1 MTRIGFAYN
10 QKPAESKND
19 SEPPSTGESPVARR
33 TGEFGIRS
41 GVSPVPADDIYAE
54 WDGPETI
61 DAVEKALSQLGK
73 VIRLEANEDFPARL
87 RAAKP
92 DIVFNIAEGL
102 NGVNREAHVPAICE
116 FFGVP
121 YSGSDPFTL
130 SLCLDK
136 GKTKETLAFHGV
148 PTAPFAVARSVDDL
162 RKISRGET
170 RLHAPSEKAPLF
182 IKPIHEGSSKG
193 ITEANYITSTKAL
206 LETGEHLLEQYAQPL
221 IAETF
226 LTGAEFT
233 CGVLGN
239 GKDAVVLPPVAIN
252 FGSLPDKAI
261 PIYGFEAKWIWDRP
275 ENPLEIFECPAKITD
290 SLRIQ
295 IEDVVL
301 RAYTVLGCRDWSRID
316 VRLDSAG
323 VPNLVEVN
331 PLPGILPNPA
341 DNSCLPKAAR
351 AAGISY
357 DELIQACLI
366 HACERTGV
374 QIGRKAASPVCYAE
388 ALS

>member
-10 QKPAESKND
+10 QKPVESTRD
-19 SEPPSTGESPVARR
+19 SEPPRTTAMGGSSTAPILPTSDSDL
-33 TGEFGIRS
+33 RS
-41 GVSPVPADDIYAE
+41 VSDIYAE

-61 DAVEKALSQLGK
+61 DAVENALSQLGK

-92 DIVFNIAEGL
+92 DVVFNIAEGL
-102 NGVNREAHVPAICE
+102 HGVNREAHVPAICE
-116 FFGVP
+116 FFGIP
-121 YSGSDPFTL
+121 YSGSDPYTL

-136 GKTKETLAFHGV
+136 GKTKEALAFHGV
-148 PTAPFAVARSVDDL
+148 PTAAFSVARSVADL
-162 RKISRGET
+162 RQISVGSG
-170 RLHAPSEKAPLF
+170 RLPAPSAKTPLF

-193 ITEANYITSTKAL
+193 ITEANYITSPGQL
-206 LETGEHLLEQYAQPL
+206 VETGEQLLEKYAQPL
-221 IAETF
+221 IAEIF

-252 FGSLPDKAI
+252 FASLPDKAI

-275 ENPLEIFECPAKITD
+275 ENPLEIFECPARIPD
-290 SLRIQ
+290 ALRLQ

-301 RAYTVLGCRDWSRID
+301 RAYTVLGCRDWSRVD
-316 VRLDSAG
+316 VRLDAAG

-331 PLPGILPNPA
+331 PLPGILPDPA

-351 AAGISY
+351 AAGLSY
-357 DELIQACLI
+357 DELIQACLL
-366 HACERTGV
+366 HAADRTGV
-374 QIGRKAASPVCYAE
+374 QVRRTMASPVCYAE